1 MSHDAPLPQLQIIS
15 VFFSPSEPLA
25 VLQKSRFSAGG
36 GAPRHPEPPA
46 ALFSV
51 PFAAVSGDNADQWP
65 GCTYLHTRVWLDAGG
80 LFSLSAVEL
89 SGGGVSQPDSFR
101 PPQQQQQISVDVMCC
116 NVDSSELAL
125 QIKMLSLTSASFPS
139 PALSR

>member
-1 MSHDAPLPQLQIIS
+1 MA
-15 VFFSPSEPLA
+15 
-25 VLQKSRFSAGG
+25 
-36 GAPRHPEPPA
+36 
-46 ALFSV
+46 
-51 PFAAVSGDNADQWP
+51 

-101 PPQQQQQISVDVMCC
+101 PHSSSSSLFFLQISVDVMCC

-125 QIKMLSLTSASFPS
+125 QIKMLSLTSASFLS